1 MLTAS
6 ARELIKDIP
15 ALVAFTDEVVGAGTP
30 SAALDALQT
39 FAMCVPLNVMG
50 AARLPL
56 GVGDWRSLN
65 LNRDIFLHSSVPKKW
80 WSEYATMAR
89 REFDPGIMLARQSI
103 MAFTWT
109 ETRRMLDPIGVD
121 QWPYELALKYGI
133 RDALT
138 CPVGRRW
145 VVSYW
150 SSKPLNGN
158 LTPPLRILL
167 QAAAG
172 FTALR
177 LEQLVEMEPQYDD
190 ERTHLTPREL
200 AVLRLV
206 SLGRTTEEVAKLLK
220 LGEETIRTHLKKAQ
234 EKLGA
239 RNRGHAASEAIRR
252 QLIP

>member
-1 MLTAS
+1 MLTAM
-6 ARELIKDIP
+6 ACETIKDIP
-15 ALVAFTDEVVGAGTP
+15 ALVGFTDEVVRAETP
-30 SAALDALQT
+30 SAVLDALQA

-56 GVGDWRSLN
+56 GVGNWRSLN
-65 LNRDIFLHSSVPKKW
+65 LNRDVFLHSSVPKAW
-80 WSEYATMAR
+80 WGEYAMMVR
-89 REFDPGIMLARQSI
+89 REFDPGIMMARQSI

-121 QWPYELALKYGI
+121 QWPYEVALKYGI

-138 CPVGRRW
+138 CPLGRRW
-145 VVSYW
+145 VVCYW
-150 SSKPLNGN
+150 SSKPINAN
-158 LTPPLRILL
+158 LTPSLRILL

-177 LEQLVEMEPQYDD
+177 LEQVIKFEPDGED
-190 ERTHLTPREL
+190 KNIHLTPREL

-220 LGEETIRTHLKKAQ
+220 LGDETVRTHLKKAQ

-239 RNRGHAASEAIRR
+239 RNRAQAASEAIRR

>member
-6 ARELIKDIP
+6 ACETIKDIP
-15 ALVAFTDEVVGAGTP
+15 ALVAFTDEVARAGAP
-30 SAALDALQT
+30 SAVLDALQA

-56 GVGDWRSLN
+56 GIGDWRSLN
-65 LNRDIFLHSSVPKKW
+65 LNRDIFLHTSVPKEW
-80 WSEYATMAR
+80 WSEYGTMVR
-89 REFDPGIMLARQSI
+89 REFDPGIMMARQSM

-145 VVSYW
+145 VVCFW
-150 SSKPLNGN
+150 SSKPLNAD

-177 LEQLVEMEPQYDD
+177 LEQLVEFAPEHED
-190 ERTHLTPREL
+190 ERIHLTPREL

-206 SLGRTTEEVAKLLK
+206 SLGRTTEEIAKLLK
-220 LGEETIRTHLKKAQ
+220 LGEETVRTHLKKAHD
-234 EKLGA
+234 KLGA
-239 RNRGHAASEAIRR
+239 RNRAHAASEAIRR

>member
-6 ARELIKDIP
+6 ACETIKDIP

-30 SAALDALQT
+30 SAVLDALQT
-39 FAMCVPLNVMG
+39 FATCVPLNVMG
-50 AARLPL
+50 AARLPF

-80 WSEYATMAR
+80 WSEYAMMAR
-89 REFDPGIMLARQSI
+89 REFDPGIMMARQSI

-109 ETRRMLDPIGVD
+109 ETRRMLDPI
-121 QWPYELALKYGI
+121 

-145 VVSYW
+145 VICYW
-150 SSKPLNGN
+150 SSKPLNAN
-158 LTPPLRILL
+158 LTAPLRILL

-177 LEQLVEMEPQYDD
+177 LEQLVDMEPDYHD
-190 ERTHLTPREL
+190 ERIHLTPREL

-220 LGEETIRTHLKKAQ
+220 LGEETVRTHLKKAQ

>member
-6 ARELIKDIP
+6 ACETIKDIP
-15 ALVAFTDEVVGAGTP
+15 ALVAITDAVVRAQSP
-30 SAALDALQT
+30 SDALDSLQI
-39 FAMCVPLNVMG
+39 FAACVPLNVLG
-50 AARLPL
+50 AARLPP
-56 GVGDWRSLN
+56 GVGDWRSLK
-65 LNRDIFLHSSVPKKW
+65 LGRDIFLHRSVPKGW
-80 WSEYATMAR
+80 WDEYAVIVR
-89 REFDPGIMLARQSI
+89 REFDPGIMMARSSI

-109 ETRRMLDPIGVD
+109 ETRRMLDPIGID

-145 VVSYW
+145 IICYW

-177 LEQLVEMEPQYDD
+177 LEQLVAMEPDYDD
-190 ERTHLTPREL
+190 HRIHLTPREL

-206 SLGRTTEEVAKLLK
+206 SIGRTTEEVAKLLK
-220 LGEETIRTHLKKAQ
+220 LGEETVRTHLKKAQ

>member
-6 ARELIKDIP
+6 ACETIKDIP
-15 ALVAFTDEVVGAGTP
+15 ALVAFTDEVTGAGTP
-30 SAALDALQT
+30 TAVLDALQT
-39 FAMCVPLNVMG
+39 FAICVPLNVMG
-50 AARLPL
+50 AARLPI

-65 LNRDIFLHSSVPKKW
+65 LNRDIFLHSSVPRKW

-89 REFDPGIMLARQSI
+89 REFDPGIMMARQSI

-121 QWPYELALKYGI
+121 QWPYEVALKYGI

-145 VVSYW
+145 VICYW
-150 SSKPLNGN
+150 SSKPLNAN

-177 LEQLVEMEPQYDD
+177 LEQLVEMEPDHHD
-190 ERTHLTPREL
+190 ERIHLTPREL

-220 LGEETIRTHLKKAQ
+220 LGEETVRTHLKKAQ

>member
-1 MLTAS
+1 MLMAS
-6 ARELIKDIP
+6 ACETIKDIP
-15 ALVAFTDEVVGAGTP
+15 ALVAFTEEVVRAGTP

-39 FAMCVPLNVMG
+39 FAVCVPLNVMG

-56 GVGDWRSLN
+56 GVGDWRTLN
-65 LNRDIFLHSSVPKKW
+65 LNRDIFLHGSVPKEW
-80 WSEYATMAR
+80 WGEYATMVR
-89 REFDPGIMLARQSI
+89 REFDPGIMMARQSI

-109 ETRRMLDPIGVD
+109 ETRRMLDPVGVD
-121 QWPYELALKYGI
+121 QWPYEVALKYGI

-145 VVSYW
+145 IVCYW
-150 SSKPLNGN
+150 SGKPINAN

-172 FTALR
+172 FTSLR
-177 LEQLVEMEPQYDD
+177 LEQLIELKTEHDD
-190 ERTHLTPREL
+190 ERIHLTPREL
-200 AVLRLV
+200 AALRLV
-206 SLGRTTEEVAKLLK
+206 SLGRTTEAVAKLLK
-220 LGEETIRTHLKKAQ
+220 LGEETVRTHLKKAQ

-239 RNRGHAASEAIRR
+239 RNRTHAATEAIRR

>member
-6 ARELIKDIP
+6 ACETIKDIP
-15 ALVAFTDEVVGAGTP
+15 ALVAFTDDVVGAGAP
-30 SAALDALQT
+30 NAVLDALQV
-39 FAMCVPLNVMG
+39 FAMCVPLSVMG

-56 GVGDWRSLN
+56 GIGDWRSLN
-65 LNRDIFLHSSVPKKW
+65 LDRDIFLHSSVPKEW
-80 WSEYATMAR
+80 WSEYRTMVR
-89 REFDPGIMLARQSI
+89 REFDPGIMMARQSM
-103 MAFTWT
+103 MASTWT

-121 QWPYELALKYGI
+121 QWPYEMALKHGI

-145 VVSYW
+145 IVCYW
-150 SSKPLNGN
+150 SSKPLNAN

-177 LEQLVEMEPQYDD
+177 LEQLIEFEPERDD
-190 ERTHLTPREL
+190 ERIHLTPREL

-206 SLGRTTEEVAKLLK
+206 SLGRTTEEIAKLLK
-220 LGEETIRTHLKKAQ
+220 LGEETVRTHIKKAQ
-234 EKLGA
+234 DKLGA
-239 RNRGHAASEAIRR
+239 RNRAHAASEAIRR

>member
-1 MLTAS
+1 MLRAS
-6 ARELIKDIP
+6 ACETIKDIP
-15 ALVAFTDEVVGAGTP
+15 ALVVFTDEVVRAGTP
-30 SAALDALQT
+30 SAVLDALQT
-39 FAMCVPLNVMG
+39 FEMCVPLNVMG

-65 LNRDIFLHSSVPKKW
+65 LNRDIFLHSSVPQGW
-80 WSEYATMAR
+80 WGEYANMVR
-89 REFDPGIMLARQSI
+89 REFDPGIMMARQSI

-121 QWPYELALKYGI
+121 QWPYEVALKYGI

-145 VVSYW
+145 VVAYW
-150 SSKPLNGN
+150 ARKPLGAE
-158 LTPPLRILL
+158 LTPALRTLL

-172 FTALR
+172 FSALR
-177 LEQLVEMEPQYDD
+177 LEQIVTFTPEPEE
-190 ERTHLTPREL
+190 ERVHLTPREL

-206 SLGRTTEEVAKLLK
+206 SLGRTTEEIAKLLK

-234 EKLGA
+234 EKLSA
-239 RNRGHAASEAIRR
+239 RNRTHAAAEAIRK
-252 QLIP
+252 QMIP